1 MSDDFFDF
9 GFTAVDESELEAVQK
24 ATNEVS
30 QVTSTVE
37 TTQEKLDKL
46 YNAITPLL
54 NNLKKNPE
62 KEYILWP
69 NRLEKVE
76 QFEDHIQ
83 KIYKN
88 WKKSFTFA

>member
-9 GFTAVDESELEAVQK
+9 GFTAVDETELQAVQDAQK
-24 ATNEVS
+24 TVGDVS
-30 QVTSTVE
+30 VTAR
-37 TTQEKLDKL
+37 TTQDKLDKL

-69 NRLEKVE
+69 NRIEKVE
-76 QFEDHIQ
+76 AFEDHLH
-83 KIYKN
+83 KIY
-88 WKKSFTFA
+88 SE